1 MNIYLTIVVVMCAM
15 EASRAVSPAAKLVIK
30 DLNHDKA
37 GDRKIQL
44 DCSITLETGETFTS
58 LIISKK
64 DKNANYIPIFTRND
78 IDKAPTKGKVDDE
91 ITDANIELDP
101 DIKKNVFTIT
111 KAAKFEGNYKCAVS
125 TSKGVPDTFVDLKAT
140 WDAVTF
146 NIRAKES
153 KDDAKDKFQSGNQLD
168 ATLEYSLGD
177 STLVSAEFKKDDK
190 LYFKYT
196 LDGDKKEPQDG
207 AKDAGIP
214 QDHVING
221 AHDAT
226 AKKISVSI
234 KDVSKDTQGKFK
246 AIFNYK
252 NAAEEHYTSNEV
264 PLTYN
269 GAASAMVSFASIS
282 TLLVALV
289 AVRSNL

>member
-1 MNIYLTIVVVMCAM
+1 MRSTIVVVMCAM
-15 EASRAVSPAAKLVIK
+15 EASRAVSPAPKLVIK
-30 DLNHDKA
+30 DLNHNKA

-44 DCSITLETGETFTS
+44 DCSITLEKDETFNS

-64 DKNANYIPIFTRND
+64 DKDGNFASIFTRTD
-78 IDKAPTKGKVDDE
+78 IDKAPTKGKVDGE
-91 ITDANIELDP
+91 ITDANIELDA

-111 KAAKFEGNYKCAVS
+111 KAAKFDGNYKCVVS
-125 TSKGVPDTFVDLKAT
+125 TSKSPPDTTVDLKAT

-146 NIRAKES
+146 NIHAKEA

-196 LDGDKKEPQDG
+196 LEGDKKDPQDG

-214 QDHVING
+214 KDHVING

-234 KDVSKDTQGKFK
+234 KDANKDTQGKFI
-246 AIFNYK
+246 AVFTYK
-252 NAAEEHYTSNEV
+252 NGAEDHFNSNEV

-282 TLLVALV
+282 TLLLALV
-289 AVRSNL
+289 AMRSNL